1 MDYSGL
7 ANCYQAQFEV
17 NTTGNYGGLMKVVRQ
32 HTLNIA
38 WVEEIVADAAKAK
51 YPGVSHFVS
60 EKDTWESDMRH
71 EVDSK
76 LHTIRQSQYQLT
88 QERDLPALAAAYLEE
103 GNIMVLQGEFRAA
116 HQCYQ
121 QGRGT
126 HSSMDYEGLI
136 GLSGA
141 DMLQRHWSIV
151 QTSLMKVLKSDAEPS
166 RFVLQSY
173 GLASWCLGDYG
184 DCVSS
189 FLQLEDLKGSPWVS
203 EETAAAILMI
213 CVLLSMSREDMR
225 FFLRSDKV
233 IAPLFKQHPV
243 FYEFVSAYYY
253 LDIAKTWSL
262 LPALTDV
269 ISESYFAHGRLEA
282 AVSRLREQLHQHY
295 LAVRRLTPLTST
307 LELFSLLKTC
317 TAFDLA
323 DDAKRWGMAIEVDTV
338 ADTIE
343 VKTEA
348 PRSEMLEHTTAL
360 SRKFI
365 YDGTML
371 VWSRYS

>member
-7 ANCYQAQFEV
+7 ASCYQAQFEV
-17 NTTGNYGGLMKVVRQ
+17 NTTGNYGGLMKLVRQ

-38 WVEEIVADAAKAK
+38 WIEEIIADASKAK
-51 YPGVSHFVS
+51 YPGVAHFVT
-60 EKDTWESDMRH
+60 EKDAWESEIRH
-71 EVDSK
+71 TIDSK
-76 LHTIRQSQYQLT
+76 LHTIRQIQYQHT
-88 QERDLPALAAAYLEE
+88 QERNLPALAAAYLEE

-136 GLSGA
+136 GMSGA

-151 QTSLMKVLKSDAEPS
+151 QTSLMKVLKLDTEPS

-184 DCVSS
+184 DCTSS
-189 FLQLEDLKGSPWVS
+189 FLQLEDLGGIPWIS

-213 CVLLSMSREDMR
+213 SVLLSMSREDMR

-233 IAPLFKQHPV
+233 TVPLFKKYPA
-243 FYEFVSAYYY
+243 FYEFVSAYYS

-269 ISESYFAHGRLEA
+269 ISENYFAHGRLEA
-282 AVSRLREQLHQHY
+282 SVSRLREQLHQHY

-317 TAFDLA
+317 TVFDLA

-348 PRSEMLEHTTAL
+348 PRLEMLERTAAL

-371 VWSRYS
+371 VWSRY